1 MAGCV
6 LNFWVQKNWS
16 TFRSQP
22 NLSKPYSMTCPITFQ
37 YILSTIMYTP
47 STSSGLV
54 VKTRQIAWLNAAA
67 RCHPQAPFLT
77 ASATPSSA
85 KVALKFQLELVD
97 WPWGKHTKNV
107 ENHGKPM
114 GKLLQTENDSYCT
127 FMVGL
132 PHLSVCLQEG
142 K

>member
-1 MAGCV
+1 MNQQAVGKSQHFHRVKRRLWLVACSI
-6 LNFWVQKNWS
+6 FGHKKNWS

-22 NLSKPYSMTCPITFQ
+22 HLSKPYSMTCPITFQ
-37 YILSTIMYTP
+37 YILSIIMYTP

-97 WPWGKHTKNV
+97 WPWGKHTKHV
-107 ENHGKPM
+107 ASII
-114 GKLLQTENDSYCT
+114 LLV
-127 FMVGL
+127 FV
-132 PHLSVCLQEG
+132 
-142 K
+142 